1 MHVGA
6 RGALELRKT
15 IKTAITFAFF
25 YIILSNLRYWFI
37 LMLPL
42 IWYCQ
47 TSMKARACTWTWRIV
62 KKLTNFCDY
71 MSFSDL
77 SKISIDSRA
86 CAWAGIWLNENLNP
100 CNCFIFQGNKLKFRM
115 LTNIS
120 NHYDMLMPKIT
131 SARVCTCIKLWL
143 ADTKMSILLYIWHC
157 NRCLTCW

>member
-1 MHVGA
+1 
-6 RGALELRKT
+6 
-15 IKTAITFAFF
+15 
-25 YIILSNLRYWFI
+25 
-37 LMLPL
+37 MLPL

-47 TSMKARACTWTWRIV
+47 TSMKARACTWTWLWLLETISV
-62 KKLTNFCDY
+62 KTSKVLDVLLKKLTNFCDY

-115 LTNIS
+115 LTNTCIS

-131 SARVCTCIKLWL
+131 SERVCTCIKLWL
-143 ADTKMSILLYIWHC
+143 ADTKISIVLYIWHC